1 MITTPETVSK
11 TTPLIDFRRLYSQA
25 AITMCW
31 RLTRHKIA
39 GDAGMENHRQLIF
52 ASVELI
58 PEYMK
63 VFQES
68 PGSVLDAEQQATFTG
83 ARVFFIRFVVSA
95 PEGIN
100 WYEQSLRNGFI
111 QMFWDNSKPVE
122 FHPYHNDNIRLLSF
136 PHYPETAYLQD
147 SPIIPRC
154 WNHAQVSH
162 YMPVDPLDELTE
174 FVSHQNV
181 ADWIDERL
189 CWRLENNIEFL
200 GSICLVAPNP
210 YYHRSHCRL
219 NPDPSRKGPD
229 RVEFRVD
236 RAPSHF
242 LNPLTVVLAE
252 RFNGNEFG
260 VIQQHQLTNGEQ
272 LDFTLRGRANET
284 GYAVI
289 DDNGIIWDMQDFA
302 PFIRSFSIE
311 MGVID
316 KELVYNCK
324 DGKEQRI
331 AKYGEKRDIT
341 INESDKETKTTALSS
356 KIVAIRR
363 RNRRSITQFVYY
375 RQEGEAERKIRELIH
390 SARRSLFIADPYY
403 SPQTAKL
410 FLEATRSTD
419 VKTTILCTVGG
430 LKKCKDGSDPG
441 RELLAIVKE
450 AAGKNLQGPINVKVC
465 PQDMLHDRF
474 IVIDESE
481 AWLLGSSLNTLG
493 DSLSVIVRLDNPQAT
508 IIPVLDKIVRDNQTR
523 RLDEWITLQKESRK
537 TSNQS
542 DSDC

>member
-1 MITTPETVSK
+1 MITTPETISK
-11 TTPLIDFRRLYSQA
+11 TTPLIDFRRLYFQA
-25 AITMCW
+25 VITMCW

-39 GDAGMENHRQLIF
+39 GDVGMENHRQLIF

-58 PEYMK
+58 PMYMK
-63 VFQES
+63 VLPTS
-68 PGSVLDAEQQATFTG
+68 PDSFLDGEKRTEFSGS
-83 ARVFFIRFVVSA
+83 RVFFRRFVVSA
-95 PEGIN
+95 TEGIG
-100 WYEQSLRNGFI
+100 WYEQSLKDGFI
-111 QMFWDNSKPVE
+111 QMFWDGNKLVE
-122 FHPYHNDNIRLLSF
+122 FHPYQNDDIRLVSY
-136 PHYPETAYLQD
+136 PQYPETAYLAD
-147 SPIIPRC
+147 SPIIPKC

-162 YMPVDPLDELTE
+162 YMPVDSLDELTE

-181 ADWIDERL
+181 ADWIGERL

-210 YYHRSHCRL
+210 YYHRSSCRL

-236 RAPSHF
+236 RDPSHF
-242 LNPLTVVLAE
+242 LNPLTVILAE

-260 VIQQHQLTNGEQ
+260 VTQQRPLTNGEP
-272 LDFTLRGRANET
+272 LDFILRGRANET

-289 DDNGIIWDMQDFA
+289 DSNGTIWDMQDFA
-302 PFIRSFSIE
+302 PFIRSISVE
-311 MGVID
+311 MGVVD

-324 DGKEQRI
+324 DGKKQRI
-331 AKYGEKRDIT
+331 TKLGAKRDIT
-341 INESDKETKTTALSS
+341 IDEPNEPTKTMALSS

-419 VKTTILCTVGG
+419 VQTTILCTVGG

-441 RELLAIVKE
+441 RELLAIVNE

-508 IIPVLDKIVRDNQTR
+508 IIPVLDKIVQDNQTR
-523 RLDEWITLQKESRK
+523 KLDEWIKQRDESVVSK
-537 TSNQS
+537 PK
-542 DSDC
+542 

>member
-1 MITTPETVSK
+1 MPTTSETVSK

-95 PEGIN
+95 AEGID
-100 WYEQSLRNGFI
+100 WYEQSLKDGFI
-111 QMFWDNSKPVE
+111 RMFWDGNKTVE
-122 FHPYHNDNIRLLSF
+122 FHPYHNDDIRLVSY
-136 PHYPETAYLQD
+136 PQYPETAYLTD
-147 SPIIPRC
+147 SPIIQKC

-162 YMPVDPLDELTE
+162 FMPVDPLDELTE
-174 FVSHQNV
+174 FVSHQNI
-181 ADWIDERL
+181 ADWIGERL
-189 CWRLENNIEFL
+189 CWRLENSIEFL

-210 YYHRSHCRL
+210 YYHRSSCRL

-236 RAPSHF
+236 RDPSHF
-242 LNPLTVVLAE
+242 LNPLTVILAE

-260 VIQQHQLTNGEQ
+260 VTQQRPLTNGEP
-272 LDFTLRGRANET
+272 LDFILRGRANET

-289 DDNGIIWDMQDFA
+289 DSNGTIWDMQDFA
-302 PFIRSFSIE
+302 PFIRSISVE
-311 MGVID
+311 MGVVD

-324 DGKEQRI
+324 DGKKQRI
-331 AKYGEKRDIT
+331 TKLGAKRDIT
-341 INESDKETKTTALSS
+341 IDEPNEPTKTMALSS

-419 VKTTILCTVGG
+419 VQTTILCTVGG

-450 AAGKNLQGPINVKVC
+450 AAGKNLPAPINVKVC

-523 RLDEWITLQKESRK
+523 RLDEWVEQRDESAVSKPQR
-537 TSNQS
+537 S
-542 DSDC
+542 